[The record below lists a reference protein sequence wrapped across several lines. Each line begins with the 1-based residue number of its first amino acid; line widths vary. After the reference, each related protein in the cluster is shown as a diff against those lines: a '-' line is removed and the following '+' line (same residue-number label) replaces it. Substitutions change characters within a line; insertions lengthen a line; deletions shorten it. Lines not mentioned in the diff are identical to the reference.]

1 MTAHILP
8 FTDLIAAETDQ
19 PKEMVRGEGPY
30 VFDTEG
36 RKYLDAVSGLW
47 CASLGF
53 NPERLQRAAADQLG
67 RLAYYHSFMGRTC
80 APANALA
87 ERLIEK
93 LPGGLRHVF
102 FGTSGSEAVET
113 AIKFARYFQISR
125 GKAGKSKILAR
136 KGAYHGSGHI
146 SAALTGMAYCHEGF
160 HLPLSDV
167 IRVGRPHY
175 LTEHEPG
182 ESEADFVRR
191 LGREL
196 TATIDEHGAGTI
208 AAMIAEPVMGSGG
221 VILPPEGY
229 WQCVQEILAK
239 NDILLIADE
248 IITGFGRTGAW
259 FACET
264 YGIRPDLLTAA
275 KQMTGAVFPMSAVAM
290 TTKVR
295 NVIAERSHA
304 LGTFGHGVTF
314 GAHPVGAA
322 VALEALRI
330 YEEMDL
336 PSHVTRLGRS
346 LFSRLIT
353 LERYDIVREVRSVG
367 LVGAIEFH
375 RADHAAAVAK
385 DMEQHGVLLR
395 VIGNILAVC
404 PPYIVTAED
413 LTRISE
419 TAEAS
424 IGNVAGKPGASRI
437 EAGVLPARSG

>member
-8 FTDLIAAETDQ
+8 FTDLISAETNQ
-19 PKEMVRGEGPY
+19 PKVMVRGEGPY
-30 VFDTEG
+30 VFDAEG
-36 RKYLDAVSGLW
+36 KKYLDAVSGLW

-67 RLAYYHSFMGRTC
+67 KLAYYHSFMGRTC
-80 APANALA
+80 APASDLA
-87 ERLIEK
+87 ERLVEK
-93 LPGGLRHVF
+93 LPGDLRHVF

-113 AIKFARYFQISR
+113 AIKFACYFQIAR
-125 GKAGKSKILAR
+125 GKAGKTKILAR

-146 SAALTGMAYCHEGF
+146 SAALTGMGYCHEGF

-167 IRVGRPHY
+167 IRIGRPHY

-196 TATIDEHGAGTI
+196 QAVIDAHGAGTI

-229 WQCVQEILAK
+229 WQCVQEILAE

-248 IITGFGRTGAW
+248 IITGFGRTGSW

-264 YGIRPDLLTAA
+264 YGIAPDLLTAA

-290 TTKVR
+290 TNEVR

-322 VALEALRI
+322 IALEALRI
-330 YEEMDL
+330 YDEMDL
-336 PSHVTRLGRS
+336 PSHVARLGRS
-346 LFSRLIT
+346 LFSRLTT
-353 LERYDIVREVRSVG
+353 LQSYDIVQEVRSVG

-375 RADHAAAVAK
+375 HADHAAAVAR
-385 DMEQHGVLLR
+385 DMEHHGVLLR

-404 PPYIVTAED
+404 PPYIVSETD
-413 LTRISE
+413 LLSISE
-419 TAEAS
+419 TAERA
-424 IGNVAGKPGASRI
+424 IRNVGEKRKI
-437 EAGVLPARSG
+437 SGC